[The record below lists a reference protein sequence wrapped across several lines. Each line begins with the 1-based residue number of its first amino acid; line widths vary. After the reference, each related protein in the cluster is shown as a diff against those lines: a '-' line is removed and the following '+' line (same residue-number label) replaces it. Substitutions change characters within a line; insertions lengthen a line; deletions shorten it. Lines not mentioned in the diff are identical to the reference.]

1 MGKIIGYTAGAYDM
15 FHIGHL
21 NLLRKAKENCDYLI
35 VGINSDE
42 LIKKYKR
49 KETIIPENERMEIVK
64 AIKFVDEVVLI
75 NNRDKLDA
83 YNKYKFNRLIVGD
96 DWKGSQD
103 YQIAEE
109 ELRKF
114 NVKVIYLPYTKNIS
128 STILREALNIIIKKN
143 KEL

>member
-42 LIKKYKR
+42 LIKKYKH